1 MTMESGSFEIS
12 VQISAA
18 IAHQATSGG
27 LRERPRKG
35 TQESAYIRIFMR
47 EEQEIVPTVFLVSN
61 RQQRRKVQHHCTV
74 SVKLV
79 VGCRGPLVAITV
91 TVDAVA
97 AVVVAEEFDHT
108 PRLQPA
114 HRLSPSATSTN
125 AIIFKPRR
133 FFQPNQQSATAS
145 TEPGNN
151 GLELR
156 RRAAVV
162 VAVVIVSVV
171 ETSAPDVVTV
181 AGEKL
186 HDAPEGNP
194 EQLKDTAPPNAF
206 CGVTKIVVVPLCPAV
221 TVSDA
226 GETATVK
233 LGVATC
239 VRLMV

>member
-1 MTMESGSFEIS
+1 MIF
-12 VQISAA
+12 
-18 IAHQATSGG
+18 
-27 LRERPRKG
+27 LP
-35 TQESAYIRIFMR
+35 IRIWR
-47 EEQEIVPTVFLVSN
+47 EQCASAEMHELSRKSHVQFRCDKGWIFCIWDNSEPYLNLKTWQEVVPTVFLVSN
-61 RQQRRKVQHHCTV
+61 RLQRRHAQHHCTV

-79 VGCRGPLVAITV
+79 VGCREPPVAITV
-91 TVDAVA
+91 TVDGGEV
-97 AVVVAEEFDHT
+97 DHT
-108 PRLQPA
+108 PTLQLV
-114 HRLSPSATSTN
+114 HRLNPSATSTSGT
-125 AIIFKPRR
+125 IRRPRR
-133 FFQPNQQSATAS
+133 FFQPKQQNATAS

-151 GLELR
+151 GLGLR
-156 RRAAVV
+156 WRAAIVG
-162 VAVVIVSVV
+162 AVVTVSVV
-171 ETSAPDVVTV
+171 EATAPDIVTV

-194 EQLKDTAPPNAF
+194 EQLNDTAPPNAF